1 MAGRRQRRDD
11 AHRARRHAYY
21 LGWIG
26 EAETGP
32 GRVSRAFDY
41 VRALLAEQSDDQ
53 RQEVTERVVTGL
65 LAIAASLRPA
75 TTKGDR

>member
-1 MAGRRQRRDD
+1 M
-11 AHRARRHAYY
+11 
-21 LGWIG
+21 
-26 EAETGP
+26 
-32 GRVSRAFDY
+32 SRAFDY